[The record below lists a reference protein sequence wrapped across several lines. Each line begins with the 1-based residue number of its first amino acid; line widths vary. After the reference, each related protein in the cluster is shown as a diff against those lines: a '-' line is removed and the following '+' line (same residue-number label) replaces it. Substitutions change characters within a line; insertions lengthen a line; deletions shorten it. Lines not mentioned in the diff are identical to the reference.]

1 MIMKKLLLIGCLLFS
16 LVGFAQNEETFEKAN
31 SAYQSG
37 DYQNAINYYEE
48 ILDEGETS
56 AELYYNLGNAH
67 YKLNHVA
74 PSIYY
79 YEKALQLDPTDE
91 DIKNNIEFARNMA
104 IDDIEAVEQTGMNQ
118 WVNGVIS
125 IFDFTTWAGIAIAF
139 SILFVALFL
148 FYYFSYKPLYKRL
161 LFAGSMLFLVLCI
174 ISVVFAFQQQS
185 YIQDNQYA
193 IIFSEEVEVR
203 DEPNLRGD
211 ASFELHEGTKAK
223 VLEDY
228 QEWSRIELS
237 NGVQGW
243 VNSKELKRL

>member
-1 MIMKKLLLIGCLLFS
+1 MMRKLIYLCFLLFS
-16 LVGFAQNEETFEKAN
+16 FAGFSQNEDLFEEAN

-37 DYQNAINYYEE
+37 DYQNAVNFYEE
-48 ILDEGETS
+48 ILDNGETS

-67 YKLNHVA
+67 YKMNNVA

-104 IDDIEAVEQTGMNQ
+104 IDDIEEVEQTGINQ
-118 WVNGVIS
+118 WFNGLIS
-125 IFDFTTWAGIAIAF
+125 TYSYSTWAVIAIIF

-148 FYYFSYKPLYKRL
+148 LYYFTYTSLYKRVLFTGAMLAVL
-161 LFAGSMLFLVLCI
+161 LCGL
-174 ISVVFAFQQQS
+174 SVIFAFQQQS
-185 YIQDNQYA
+185 YIQENQYA
-193 IIFSEEVEVR
+193 IIFGEEVEVR

-223 VLEDY
+223 ILEDY
-228 QEWSRIELS
+228 QEWARIELA
-237 NGVQGW
+237 NGAQGW
-243 VNSKELKRL
+243 VKNSAIRKL